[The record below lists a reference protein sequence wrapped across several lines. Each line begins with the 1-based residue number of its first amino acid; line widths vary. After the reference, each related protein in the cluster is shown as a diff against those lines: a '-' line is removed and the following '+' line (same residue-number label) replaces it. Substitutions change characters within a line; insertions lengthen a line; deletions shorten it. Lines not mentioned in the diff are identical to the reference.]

1 MHMYTRKSR
10 PKNNEISLDSKD
22 ELKFYEKGLYH
33 GVKKINTRYKQHH
46 LLINTAVT
54 LINF

>member
-1 MHMYTRKSR
+1 MYTRKSR

-46 LLINTAVT
+46 LLLTP
-54 LINF
+54 LLR

>member
-1 MHMYTRKSR
+1 MINNMHMYTRKSR

-33 GVKKINTRYKQHH
+33 GVNKLTHGINNIIYY
-46 LLINTAVT
+46 
-54 LINF
+54 